1 MEENSTFFEGR
12 MVWVS
17 PAINAVL
24 QIIEPK
30 ALPAAIAAEPSKAA
44 VVETRISGSVVP
56 RLTMVAPT
64 TIWGIPSFF
73 AIATAASTSRS
84 PPAQISTSPTINK
97 IIAFTIFSFLSPFSI
112 SFYFV
117 RQSFL
122 QEKKTSNALVM
133 R

>member
-1 MEENSTFFEGR
+1 METNSTFFDGR

-24 QIIEPK
+24 QIMEPN
-30 ALPAAIAAEPSKAA
+30 AFPAAMAAEPSKAA

-56 RLTMVAPT
+56 RLTIVAPT

-73 AIATAASTSRS
+73 AMATAASTSRS
-84 PPAQISTSPTINK
+84 PPAQIRTSPTINK
-97 IIAFTIFSFLSPFSI
+97 IIAFTIFSFLSPVSI

-117 RQSFL
+117 RQSFI
-122 QEKKTSNALVM
+122 QKKTSNALVM